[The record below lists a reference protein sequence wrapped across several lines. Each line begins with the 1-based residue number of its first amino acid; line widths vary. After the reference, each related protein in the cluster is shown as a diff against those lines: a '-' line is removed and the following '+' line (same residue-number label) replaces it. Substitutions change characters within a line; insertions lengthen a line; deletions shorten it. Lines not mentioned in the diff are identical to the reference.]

1 VEVEVQLL
9 VELEVLGELV
19 VEVLVLLVPQQ
30 QEQLILVEVVEVP
43 KEITLV
49 LVVLVEKGLL
59 Y

>member
-1 VEVEVQLL
+1 VEVQLL
-9 VELEVLGELV
+9 VDLEVLGELV

>member
-1 VEVEVQLL
+1 VEVQLL
-9 VELEVLGELV
+9 VELEVLEELV